1 MVMGLD
7 SEKVCLGFCLGLNR
21 YLVYE
26 GSNMD
31 VVIICPCLR
40 LCWWGVCE

>member
-7 SEKVCLGFCLGLNR
+7 SEKVCLGFCLGLKW
-21 YLVYE
+21 YLVYD

-31 VVIICPCLR
+31 VGNYLLLSPLVLVGG
-40 LCWWGVCE
+40 L